1 MTFKYNK
8 GDIVYIIGNGD
19 LNKASIEGVTLLAN
33 KEGIFY
39 QYYIKTSYDDAV
51 KKREDEIF
59 DTKLDC
65 VKAFLGVEGDFDEA
79 MI

>member
-39 QYYIKTSYDDAV
+39 
-51 KKREDEIF
+51 
-59 DTKLDC
+59 
-65 VKAFLGVEGDFDEA
+65 
-79 MI
+79 